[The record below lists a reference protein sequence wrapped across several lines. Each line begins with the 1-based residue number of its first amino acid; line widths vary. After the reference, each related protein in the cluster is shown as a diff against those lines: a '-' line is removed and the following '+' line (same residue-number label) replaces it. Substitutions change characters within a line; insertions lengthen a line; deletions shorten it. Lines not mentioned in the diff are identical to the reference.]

1 MATNEP
7 LLRMAISRG
16 LLLDL
21 EQTPEDT
28 KDSTKNSSVSDT
40 HTEIKPTGESKL
52 YSNQTCGIAL
62 QKVLEHNLKYKGVMF
77 KFAIK
82 D

>member
-1 MATNEP
+1 MILNLYFRVEERFLDMATNEP

-28 KDSTKNSSVSDT
+28 KENTENSSVSDT

-52 YSNQTCGIAL
+52 YSDQTWGISL
-62 QKVLEHNLKYKGVMF
+62 
-77 KFAIK
+77 
-82 D
+82 